1 MVIMN
6 LQMKKNKPLISV
18 IVPVYNVEKYLDV
31 CVKSIISQT
40 YQNLEIILID
50 DGSTDLSSQKCDD
63 WAKRD
68 LRINTIHQ
76 QNAGQSVARNVGLN
90 IAKGEYIGFVDSD
103 DYIDEHMYEKLID
116 ALSSSNKKI
125 ACCKAM
131 VVIDEYKP
139 IKNNYNVKFKD
150 YGVKE
155 TVDAILNFEM
165 GTSMWRRLYHKT
177 IFDNIRFPEGEINEE
192 YSIMIP
198 NAVEANGTVFVD
210 AELYYY
216 RNRIESTSHRVHLS
230 NEKLECVYKNLIIIE
245 KQLEQFGLSCE
256 KCYSLFAAK
265 NSFNMLASLE
275 KNYKILD
282 EKSKELYNH
291 FLLIAK
297 KNKKAFYSSKNVC
310 FKDKIVFWLIINKI
324 YRLIKR

>member
-1 MVIMN
+1 MN

-116 ALSSSNKKI
+116 ALSSSNKKLR
-125 ACCKAM
+125 
-131 VVIDEYKP
+131 VV
-139 IKNNYNVKFKD
+139 
-150 YGVKE
+150 
-155 TVDAILNFEM
+155 
-165 GTSMWRRLYHKT
+165 
-177 IFDNIRFPEGEINEE
+177 
-192 YSIMIP
+192 
-198 NAVEANGTVFVD
+198 
-210 AELYYY
+210 
-216 RNRIESTSHRVHLS
+216 
-230 NEKLECVYKNLIIIE
+230 
-245 KQLEQFGLSCE
+245 KQ
-256 KCYSLFAAK
+256 
-265 NSFNMLASLE
+265 
-275 KNYKILD
+275 
-282 EKSKELYNH
+282 
-291 FLLIAK
+291 
-297 KNKKAFYSSKNVC
+297 
-310 FKDKIVFWLIINKI
+310 WW
-324 YRLIKR
+324 

>member
-1 MVIMN
+1 
-6 LQMKKNKPLISV
+6 MKKINPLISI
-18 IVPVYNVEKYLDV
+18 IVPVYNVEKYLDI
-31 CVKSIISQT
+31 CVESIISQT

-50 DGSTDLSSQKCDD
+50 DGSTDLSFQKCDD
-63 WAKRD
+63 WAKKD
-68 LRINTIHQ
+68 LRIIAIHQ
-76 QNAGQSVARNVGLN
+76 QNAGQSVARNKGLN

-103 DYIDEHMYEKLID
+103 DYIDEHMYETLID
-116 ALSSSNKKI
+116 ALNSSDKKI
-125 ACCKAM
+125 ACCKAL
-131 VVIDEYKP
+131 VVTDEYQSLKH
-139 IKNNYNVKFKD
+139 NYNFTYKD

-165 GTSMWRRLYHKT
+165 GTSMWRRLYHRT

-216 RNRIESTSHRVHLS
+216 RNRLESTSHRVHLS
-230 NEKLECVYKNLIIIE
+230 NKKLECVYKNLIIIE
-245 KQLEQFGLSCE
+245 KQLEQFALPCE
-256 KCYSLFAAK
+256 KGYSLFAAK
-265 NSFNMLASLE
+265 NSFNMLASLG
-275 KNYKILD
+275 KNYKMLD
-282 EKSKELYNH
+282 KKSKELYNV

-297 KNKKAFYSSKNVC
+297 NNKKSFYSAKNVS
-310 FKDKIVFWLIINKI
+310 FKDKLVFWLIINKI